1 MFDDNFDQIEKGFRA
16 TLLACRALYVDSAKE
31 MVERYPRQLG
41 AGVVEFATSMEDL
54 HKGLVLKVVLSLVEA
69 DFRWTAPERRLTEVL
84 FEHVW
89 GQPVQGEA
97 LKEAALEV
105 SQNLRSVTWF
115 SLIKPFCDLQ
125 PLQAKTADLETI
137 VMRLGNLVAKCDGRI
152 ASSEEALLRYLQNEI
167 DSHLRPL
174 RLDARRS
181 DGSEPPIDPRATDL
195 RGTTASA
202 FELPD
207 VKSNEIDLGSLLGGR
222 GPKIAGSAAKP
233 GAAKPTT
240 DKPRNEKRKSSD
252 DDEEDEEDEKPKPQ
266 PVNEKKPTL
275 QESLAELEA
284 LIGLNG
290 IKKEIRTLVNY
301 LDLQRKREEAGL
313 PKVDLTLH
321 MCFNGNPGTG
331 KTTVARIV
339 GKIFQ
344 AMNILAKGHLV
355 ETDRSG
361 LVAKYAGQTGPRT
374 HKRIDEALDGI
385 LFIDE
390 AYTLSMQS
398 NEDVFGQEALQ
409 ALVKRMEDDRNRI
422 AVILAGYS
430 GPMKR
435 MLQVNPGLTSRIAT
449 QLEFPDYTPEELGR
463 IFESMCKKN
472 QYTIPAASRIK
483 LLRGFRHLYDERDE
497 HFGNG
502 RAARNVFEDSI
513 RRLANRI
520 VGITPITKEL
530 LTTLEVADI
539 EFDGISDEWFDEAQR
554 HPMRV
559 RVKCPKCAKVATAPA
574 QYLGKS
580 VSCNKC
586 KAKFEL
592 DWGEPVI
599 SDEELTAEEE
609 ADTKDGGGSP
619 NERELG
625 DPSPD
630 ESSQGLS

>member
-1 MFDDNFDQIEKGFRA
+1 MFDDNFDEIEKAFRA
-16 TLLACRALYVDSAKE
+16 TLKACKALYVDSAKQ
-31 MVERYPRQLG
+31 MVERYPKQLG
-41 AGVVEFATSMEDL
+41 TGVVEFATSMDDL

-89 GQPVQGEA
+89 EQPVTGEA

-105 SQNLRSVTWF
+105 AQNLRSVTWF

-125 PLQAKTADLETI
+125 PLQARTAELETI
-137 VMRLGNLVAKCDGRI
+137 VMRLGNLVAKCDGQI
-152 ASSEEALLRYLQNEI
+152 ANSEEALLRYLQNEI

-174 RLDARRS
+174 RLDARRN
-181 DGSEPPIDPRATDL
+181 DGSEPPIDPRAT
-195 RGTTASA
+195 TASV

-207 VKSNEIDLGSLLGGR
+207 VKSNEIDLGTLLGGR
-222 GPKIAGSAAKP
+222 GPKIVGS
-233 GAAKPTT
+233 
-240 DKPRNEKRKSSD
+240 DKPSSDKPKNEKRRSGDED
-252 DDEEDEEDEKPKPQ
+252 DDEEEDEKPKPP

-275 QESLAELEA
+275 QESLAELEG

-301 LDLQRKREEAGL
+301 LDLQRKREAAGL

-344 AMNILAKGHLV
+344 AMNILAKGHLI

-374 HKRIDEALDGI
+374 HKKIDEALDGI

-409 ALVKRMEDDRNRI
+409 ALVKRMEDDRNRVC
-422 AVILAGYS
+422 VILAGYS

-463 IFESMCKKN
+463 IFESMCKKS
-472 QYTIPAASRIK
+472 QYTIPSASRIK
-483 LLRGFRHLYDERDE
+483 LLRGFRHWYDERDE

-520 VGITPITKEL
+520 VGVTPITKEL
-530 LTTLEVADI
+530 LTTLEANDI
-539 EFDGISDEWFDEAQR
+539 EFDGISDEWFTEAER

-559 RVKCPKCAKVATAPA
+559 RVKCPKCTKVATAPA
-574 QYLGKS
+574 EYLGKS

-630 ESSQGLS
+630 NSSQGLS

>member
-1 MFDDNFDQIEKGFRA
+1 MFDDNFDEIEKAFRA
-16 TLLACRALYVDSAKE
+16 TLKACKALYVDSAKQ
-31 MVERYPRQLG
+31 MVERYPKQLG
-41 AGVVEFATSMEDL
+41 TGVVEFATSMDDL

-89 GQPVQGEA
+89 EQPVTGEA

-105 SQNLRSVTWF
+105 AQNLRSVTWF

-125 PLQAKTADLETI
+125 PLQARTAELETI
-137 VMRLGNLVAKCDGRI
+137 VMRLGNLVAKCDGQI
-152 ASSEEALLRYLQNEI
+152 ANSEEALLRYLQNEI

-174 RLDARRS
+174 RLDARRN
-181 DGSEPPIDPRATDL
+181 DGSEPPIDPRAT
-195 RGTTASA
+195 TASVL
-202 FELPD
+202 ELPD
-207 VKSNEIDLGSLLGGR
+207 VKSNEIDLGALLGGR
-222 GPKIAGSAAKP
+222 GPKIVGSDRP
-233 GAAKPTT
+233 SS
-240 DKPRNEKRKSSD
+240 DKPKKEKRRSGDED
-252 DDEEDEEDEKPKPQ
+252 DDEEEDEKPKPP

-275 QESLAELEA
+275 QESLAELEG

-301 LDLQRKREEAGL
+301 LDLQRKREAAGL

-344 AMNILAKGHLV
+344 AMNILAKGHLI

-374 HKRIDEALDGI
+374 HKKIDEALDGI

-409 ALVKRMEDDRNRI
+409 ALVKRMEDDRNRVC
-422 AVILAGYS
+422 VILAGYS

-463 IFESMCKKN
+463 IFESMCKKS
-472 QYTIPAASRIK
+472 QYTIPSAARVK
-483 LLRGFRHLYDERDE
+483 LLRGFRHWYDERDE

-520 VGITPITKEL
+520 VGVTPITKEL
-530 LTTLEVADI
+530 LTTLEANDI
-539 EFDGISDEWFDEAQR
+539 EFDGISDEWFTEAER

-559 RVKCPKCAKVATAPA
+559 RVKCPKCTKVATAPA
-574 QYLGKS
+574 EYLGKS

-630 ESSQGLS
+630 DSSQGLS

>member
-1 MFDDNFDQIEKGFRA
+1 MFDDQFDKIETEFRD
-16 TLLACRALYVDSAKE
+16 TLKAIRDIYVTSANE
-31 MVERYPRQLG
+31 MVQRYPQQLG
-41 AGVVEFATSMEDL
+41 AGVVEFATSMDDL
-54 HKGLVLKVVLSLVEA
+54 HKGLVLKLSLSLIAA
-69 DFRWTAPERRLTEVL
+69 DFRWSPQEKRLAEVL

-89 GQPVQGEA
+89 DQPVGGEA
-97 LKEAALEV
+97 LKDAALEV
-105 SQNLRSVTWF
+105 MQNLQSVTWF
-115 SLIKPFCDLQ
+115 SLIKPFCDLN
-125 PLQAKTADLETI
+125 PLIPRAAELEVLTL
-137 VMRLGNLVAKCDGRI
+137 RLGNLLAKCDGQI
-152 ASSEEALLRYLQNEI
+152 GATEEGFLRTLQSEI
-167 DSHLRPL
+167 DMHIRPL
-174 RLDARRS
+174 RMDAPRRG
-181 DGSEPPIDPRATDL
+181 DFPAPPVDPRATPS
-195 RGTTASA
+195 ASV

-207 VKSNEIDLGSLLGGR
+207 VKPGDVDLGMLFGGR
-222 GPKIAGSAAKP
+222 GPKVVSGGKTT
-233 GAAKPTT
+233 GGRPTSDKLT
-240 DKPRNEKRKSSD
+240 TEKPRRT
-252 DDEEDEEDEKPKPQ
+252 DDEDDEDEENDKKKP
-266 PVNEKKPTL
+266 PVDEKKPTL
-275 QESLAELEA
+275 EESLAELEG
-284 LIGLNG
+284 LIGLSG

-301 LDLQRKREEAGL
+301 LDLQRKREAAGL

-374 HKRIDEALDGI
+374 HKKVDEALDGI

-398 NEDVFGQEALQ
+398 SEDVFGQEALQ

-435 MLQVNPGLTSRIAT
+435 MLQVNPGLTSRVAT

-463 IFESMCKKN
+463 IFHSMCKKS
-472 QYTIPAASRIK
+472 QYVVPTASRVK
-483 LLRGFRHLYDERDE
+483 LLRGFRHWYDERDE

-520 VGITPITKEL
+520 VGVAPITKEL
-530 LTTLEVADI
+530 LTTLEPVDI
-539 EFDGISDEWFDEAQR
+539 EFDKIDDEWFAEAER

-559 RVKCPKCAKVATAPA
+559 RVKCPKAECGRVSTAPA
-574 QYLGKS
+574 EYLGKS

-586 KAKFEL
+586 KTKFDLE
-592 DWGEPVI
+592 WGEPII
-599 SDEELTAEEE
+599 SDEELTPEEE
-609 ADTKDGGGSP
+609 ADTEDGESST
-619 NERELG
+619 ERELG
-625 DPSPD
+625 DRTPD
-630 ESSQGLS
+630 DTGKGLS

>member
-1 MFDDNFDQIEKGFRA
+1 MFDDNFDEIEKAFRA
-16 TLLACRALYVDSAKE
+16 TLKACKALYVDSAKQ
-31 MVERYPRQLG
+31 MVERYPKQLG
-41 AGVVEFATSMEDL
+41 TGVVEFATSMDDL

-89 GQPVQGEA
+89 EQPVTGEA

-105 SQNLRSVTWF
+105 AQNLRSVTWF

-125 PLQAKTADLETI
+125 PLQARTAELETI
-137 VMRLGNLVAKCDGRI
+137 VMRLGNLVAKCDGQI
-152 ASSEEALLRYLQNEI
+152 ANSEEALLRYLQNEI

-174 RLDARRS
+174 RLDARRN
-181 DGSEPPIDPRATDL
+181 DGSEPPIDPRAT
-195 RGTTASA
+195 TASV

-207 VKSNEIDLGSLLGGR
+207 VKSNEIDLGTLLGGR
-222 GPKIAGSAAKP
+222 GPKIVGS
-233 GAAKPTT
+233 
-240 DKPRNEKRKSSD
+240 DKPSSDKPKNEKRRSGDED
-252 DDEEDEEDEKPKPQ
+252 DDEEEDEKPKPP

-275 QESLAELEA
+275 QESLAELEG

-301 LDLQRKREEAGL
+301 LDLQRKREAAGL

-344 AMNILAKGHLV
+344 AMNILAKGHLI

-374 HKRIDEALDGI
+374 HKKIDEALDGI

-409 ALVKRMEDDRNRI
+409 ALVKRMEDDRNRVC
-422 AVILAGYS
+422 VILAGYS

-463 IFESMCKKN
+463 IFESMCKKS
-472 QYTIPAASRIK
+472 QYTIPSASRIK
-483 LLRGFRHLYDERDE
+483 LLRGFRHWYDERDE

-520 VGITPITKEL
+520 VGVTPITKEL
-530 LTTLEVADI
+530 LTTLEANDI
-539 EFDGISDEWFDEAQR
+539 EFDGISDEWFTEAER

-559 RVKCPKCAKVATAPA
+559 RVKCPKCTKVATAPA
-574 QYLGKS
+574 EYLGKS

-625 DPSPD
+625 DPSPND
-630 ESSQGLS
+630 SSQGLS

>member
-1 MFDDNFDQIEKGFRA
+1 MFDDNFDEIEKGFRA
-16 TLLACRALYVDSAKE
+16 TLKACKALYVDSAKE
-31 MVERYPRQLG
+31 MVERYPKQLG
-41 AGVVEFATSMEDL
+41 AGVVEFATSMDDL

-89 GQPVQGEA
+89 EQPVTGEA

-105 SQNLRSVTWF
+105 AQNLRSVTWF

-125 PLQAKTADLETI
+125 PLQARTAELETI
-137 VMRLGNLVAKCDGRI
+137 VMRLGNLVAKCDGQI
-152 ASSEEALLRYLQNEI
+152 ANSEEALLRYLQNEI

-174 RLDARRS
+174 RLDARRN
-181 DGSEPPIDPRATDL
+181 DGSEPPIDPRAT
-195 RGTTASA
+195 TASVL
-202 FELPD
+202 ELPD
-207 VKSNEIDLGSLLGGR
+207 VKSNEIDLGTLLGGR
-222 GPKIAGSAAKP
+222 GPKIVGSERP
-233 GAAKPTT
+233 SS
-240 DKPRNEKRKSSD
+240 DKPKKEKRRSGDED
-252 DDEEDEEDEKPKPQ
+252 DDEEEDEKPKPP

-275 QESLAELEA
+275 QESLAELEG

-301 LDLQRKREEAGL
+301 LDLQRKREAAGL

-344 AMNILAKGHLV
+344 AMNILAKGHLI

-374 HKRIDEALDGI
+374 HKKIDEALDGI

-409 ALVKRMEDDRNRI
+409 ALVKRMEDDRNRVC
-422 AVILAGYS
+422 VILAGYS

-463 IFESMCKKN
+463 IFESMCKKS
-472 QYTIPAASRIK
+472 QYTIPSAARVK
-483 LLRGFRHLYDERDE
+483 LLRGFRHWYDERDE

-520 VGITPITKEL
+520 VGVTPITKEL
-530 LTTLEVADI
+530 LTTLEANDI
-539 EFDGISDEWFDEAQR
+539 EFDGISDEWFTEAER

-559 RVKCPKCAKVATAPA
+559 RVKCPKCTKVATAPA
-574 QYLGKS
+574 EYLGKS

-625 DPSPD
+625 DPSPND
-630 ESSQGLS
+630 SSQGLS